1 MRRGES
7 GFFLSAPAPRRGYNG
22 DRYSANSRPWGAI
35 VTDETPFDELVARL
49 RGGDPEA
56 AADLVRRYEPAIRA
70 AVRGR
75 MTDTRLRRL
84 FDSMDVCQAVL
95 ASFFA
100 RVALGQYELTE
111 PDDLVKLLVAM
122 ARNKLAKQVTR
133 HRRAGRDYRRTSPA
147 EDALAQPAAGT
158 PDPARQVAAADMVEE
173 VYRLLSPDERRLV
186 ELRQHGH
193 DWPAIAAQ
201 VGGTAEALR
210 KQHAR
215 AVARVAAE
223 LEEA

>member
-1 MRRGES
+1 MAE
-7 GFFLSAPAPRRGYNG
+7 
-22 DRYSANSRPWGAI
+22 
-35 VTDETPFDELVARL
+35 ETSFDELVARL
-49 RGGDPEA
+49 RGGDPVA
-56 AADLVRRYEPAIRA
+56 AAELVQRYEPAIRA

-75 MTDTRLRRL
+75 MADTRLRRL
-84 FDSMDVCQAVL
+84 FDSMDVCQTVL

-100 RVALGQYELTE
+100 RVALGQYDLTSA
-111 PDDLVKLLVAM
+111 DDLVRLLVTM
-122 ARNKLAKQVTR
+122 ARNKLAKQVAR
-133 HRRAGRDYRRTSPA
+133 HRRVGRDYRRTLPTEDGHA
-147 EDALAQPAAGT
+147 EVAAGS
-158 PDPARQVAAADMVEE
+158 PDPARQVAAADLVAE

-193 DWPAIAAQ
+193 DWAAIADT

>member
-1 MRRGES
+1 MSDEPNTRDLLRRIRS
-7 GFFLSAPAPRRGYNG
+7 GDG
-22 DRYSANSRPWGAI
+22 D
-35 VTDETPFDELVARL
+35 
-49 RGGDPEA
+49 A
-56 AADLVRRYEPAIRA
+56 AAELVRRYEPAIRA
-70 AVRGR
+70 AIRGR
-75 MTDTRLRRL
+75 MSDTRLRRL

-111 PDDLVKLLVAM
+111 PDDLVKLLVSM

-147 EDALAQPAAGT
+147 EDALAQPAIST
-158 PDPARQVAAADMVEE
+158 PDPARQVAAADMVAE